1 MLTMVPFFAQM
12 IAIVI
17 WASLFFLLINAPLA
31 ASDRSGLRG
40 SAWSDK
46 SVDPFS
52 LDAGKGRPLVW
63 RKVGTVWVAGDG
75 PSLSRCR
82 SR

>member
-1 MLTMVPFFAQM
+1 MLSMVPFIAQM
-12 IAIVI
+12 IAIVV

-31 ASDRSGLRG
+31 ASDRLRRRDLV
-40 SAWSDK
+40 WNDK
-46 SVDPFS
+46 PADPFP

-63 RKVGTVWVAGDG
+63 RKVGTAWVTGDG
-75 PSLSRCR
+75 PSLSRSR